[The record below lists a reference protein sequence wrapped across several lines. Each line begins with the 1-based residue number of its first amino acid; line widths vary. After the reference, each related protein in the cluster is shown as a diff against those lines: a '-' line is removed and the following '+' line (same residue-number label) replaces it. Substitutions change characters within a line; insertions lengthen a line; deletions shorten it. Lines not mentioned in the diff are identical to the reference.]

1 MNIFIFI
8 CILELDSNFAGS
20 RCASPSYTIFQNNQL
35 QHVEF
40 GRRVQSGA
48 RFSTEALDLCKHA
61 QTWSSDGLRRS
72 DAGEQGDNGGDHEG
86 E

>member
-1 MNIFIFI
+1 V
-8 CILELDSNFAGS
+8 L
-20 RCASPSYTIFQNNQL
+20 
-35 QHVEF
+35 
-40 GRRVQSGA
+40 SGA

-86 E
+86 D